1 MNISRRGH
9 GRRHAGTLA
18 AILVIAAC
26 LLAAVPTL
34 SFANVGVQD
43 GTFSPSAPTG
53 QKPQSKLW
61 FTSDNT
67 WWADMYSSSAG
78 KWDIFRLDRATNKW
92 VDTGVGIDAGYTA
105 ADTLLD
111 GNTLYVASAGDAI
124 SSGPSDQP
132 VGGGLTRPG
141 KIFKYTYNA
150 TSKTWTADGIISSDV
165 TNGLGVEAL
174 TIAKDSTGELWV
186 TFTKNAKLY
195 VAHGSDAVGQGAWT
209 PYQVG
214 TQDLEMDDI
223 SAIVAFGG
231 KIGVLYSDQNPG
243 STPGVDDGGMY
254 FAVHN
259 DGAGDAPGD
268 WSTSR
273 IPGTPDSTWADDH
286 MNVKTDGSTVY
297 AVAKTSLHSGAQPIE
312 QLLVRKSDGS
322 WSAKTIWTV
331 ADDTSRAQVVLGPG
345 TIYAL
350 SVSPCCNGGTVY
362 LKSASISNPSFG
374 PGLGTPF
381 MQSNVN
387 AKLNNP
393 SSTKQTISDATGLV
407 AIAAD
412 DQSKRYMHTAMD
424 LGTQVTGAP
433 DTTIDS
439 SPPAQTVANTASFA
453 FSSTEPF
460 STFQCQ
466 LDGGAWGVCPST
478 YTGIAVGQHTFAVR
492 AVDALGAADLTP
504 ATYTWTVASAAP
516 KHYPTVADAY
526 VDAAATQVDKNFG
539 DRNILY
545 ADSEAAGAGKRSY
558 LRFTVANFL
567 GPVQSAVLR
576 VFVTSGADKGL
587 DLWQVSNN
595 TWSETGIT
603 WNNKPALGQGL
614 GTIAPTA
621 GGSWAEF
628 DVSKVVK
635 GNGTYSFALTTTS
648 TIAEQLASKE
658 AGAGTAPELVVTP
671 DSQAPTTTIDSGPS
685 GTVSEG
691 KATFAFHSS
700 EAGSTYQCQLDAG
713 AVTPCTSPQDYQGLT
728 EGQHTFKVSAIDAAG
743 NADLVGATR
752 TWSVAFAPVSQPT
765 QPTTQPGG
773 GTNPNQGGNQQG
785 SGIVPKSFGR
795 DDKITMRISRKGLK
809 LSRKNLVAIRM
820 TNANPFVVQ
829 ARYLL
834 DVVQSSKSR
843 KGHASK
849 RIRVASKLIALP
861 ASKSVTVHFRVS
873 KQARRLLRHGRSI
886 RVRLTVALYA
896 PEGNRRVVRTTVRLH
911 A

>member
-1 MNISRRGH
+1 MNNRRRGH

-61 FTSDNT
+61 YTSDNV

-92 VDTGVGIDAGYTA
+92 VDTGVGIDTGATS

-124 SSGPSDQP
+124 SSGPSDPP

-141 KIFKYTYNA
+141 KVLKYTYNG
-150 TSKTWTADGIISSDV
+150 SSWTADGTIASDV
-165 TNGLGVEAL
+165 TNGVGVEAL
-174 TIAKDSTGELWV
+174 TLAKDSTGQLWV

-195 VAHGSDAVGQGAWT
+195 VAHGSTALNQGTWT
-209 PYQVG
+209 PYQVPG
-214 TQDLEMDDI
+214 SQDLEMDDI

-231 KIGVLYSDQNPG
+231 KIGVLYSDQNAGPG
-243 STPGVDDGGMY
+243 PGDAGGMF

-259 DGAGDAPGD
+259 DGAGDTPAD
-268 WSTSR
+268 WSIEG
-273 IPGTPDSTWADDH
+273 IPGAAGSAWADDH

-297 AVAKTSLHSGAQPIE
+297 AVAKTSLHSASQPIE
-312 QLLVRKSDGS
+312 QLLTRSSGGT

-331 ADDTSRAQVVLGPG
+331 GDDTSRAQILLGPG
-345 TIYAL
+345 RIYAM

-362 LKSASISNPSFG
+362 LKSAPFGGSFG
-374 PGLGTPF
+374 SGLGTPF

-393 SSTKQTISDATGLV
+393 SSTKQAITDATGLV

-412 DQSKRYMHTAMD
+412 DQSKHYMHTAMD
-424 LGTQVTGAP
+424 LGQQVTGAP

-439 SPPAQTVANTASFA
+439 SPPAQTVANTASFT

-466 LDGGAWGVCPST
+466 LDGGNWGPCPAT
-478 YTGIAVGQHTFAVR
+478 YTGIAVGQHTFSVR
-492 AVDALGAADLTP
+492 AVDALGAIDPTP

-516 KHYPTVADAY
+516 KHYPAVADAY
-526 VDAAATQVDKNFG
+526 VDGATTEVGKNFG
-539 DRNILY
+539 TRNILS
-545 ADSEAAGAGKRSY
+545 ADSEAAGAGRRSY
-558 LRFTVANFL
+558 LRFTVNNFL
-567 GPVQSAVLR
+567 GPVQAAVLR

-603 WNNKPALGQGL
+603 WSNKPALGQGL
-614 GTIAPTA
+614 GTLAPA
-621 GGSWAEF
+621 GTGAWLEF
-628 DVSKVVK
+628 DVSKVVT

-648 TIAEQLASKE
+648 TVAEQLASRE
-658 AGAGTAPELVVTP
+658 AGTGTAPELVVTP

-685 GTVSEG
+685 GTVSDG
-691 KATFAFHSS
+691 KASFAFHSS
-700 EAGSTYQCQLDAG
+700 EAGSTYQCQLDGG
-713 AVTPCTSPQDYQGLT
+713 AAAPCTSPQDYQGLT

-752 TWSVAFAPVSQPT
+752 TWTVAFAPVSTPQPPAT
-765 QPTTQPGG
+765 PPGG
-773 GTNPNQGGNQQG
+773 GTPTDQGNQTG
-785 SGIVPKSFGR
+785 SGIIPKSFGR
-795 DDKITMRISRKGLK
+795 DDKIAMRISRKGLK

-820 TNANPFVVQ
+820 TNANPFIVR
-829 ARYLL
+829 ARYLM
-834 DVVQSSKSR
+834 DVSQSSKTR

-849 RIRVASKLIALP
+849 RIRLASRLLSLP
-861 ASKSVTVHFRVS
+861 ASRTVTVHIRVS
-873 KQARRLLRHGRSI
+873 KRARQMLRHGRSI